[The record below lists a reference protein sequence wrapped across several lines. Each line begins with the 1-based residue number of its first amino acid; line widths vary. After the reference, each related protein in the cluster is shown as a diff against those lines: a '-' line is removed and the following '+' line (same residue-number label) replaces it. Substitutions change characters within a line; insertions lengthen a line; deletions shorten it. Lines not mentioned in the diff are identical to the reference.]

1 MLRWFC
7 FQPHPF
13 SPSNSDSL
21 GIHPSPSTAREIPR
35 RTSLLSALPLCA
47 AAGVPCRAGHGVYT
61 VVFCWRTGH
70 SCKASFHPVAFD
82 TYFFLVWLL
91 TKESIILWTIQ
102 NFSSRK
108 INKNITTKGKR
119 KKISVSL
126 SLCSF
131 PEAVTVTEAQRHALF
146 TKLDV
151 SEKYIFFQ
159 IVLQGIFFFPER
171 K

>member
-35 RTSLLSALPLCA
+35 RTSLLAALPLCA
-47 AAGVPCRAGHGVYT
+47 AAGHGVYT

-70 SCKASFHPVAFD
+70 SCKASFQPVAFD

-91 TKESIILWTIQ
+91 TKESITLWTVQ

-108 INKNITTKGKR
+108 INKNITTKGKS

-131 PEAVTVTEAQRHALF
+131 PAAVTVTEAQRNALF

-151 SEKYIFFQ
+151 SEKYIFLQ
-159 IVLQGIFFFPER
+159 IVLQGICFFPER